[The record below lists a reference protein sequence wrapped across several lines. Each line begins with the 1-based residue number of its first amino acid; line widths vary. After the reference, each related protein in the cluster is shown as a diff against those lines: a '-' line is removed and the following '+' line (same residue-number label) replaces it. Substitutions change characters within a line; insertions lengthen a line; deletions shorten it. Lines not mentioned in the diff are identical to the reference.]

1 MTATIRFGGRMRFTP
16 AAVLFVLALAV
27 WSGTLHAQR
36 VAINSIGPTTTELSA
51 AAQFRLA
58 PLVPLDRR
66 ALAADIHYARAGR
79 RDGEILMIVGGAV
92 ILTGLLADEGLITI
106 AGAAIGG
113 YGLYLYL
120 RSSPKQR

>member
-1 MTATIRFGGRMRFTP
+1 MRFTP

-27 WSGTLHAQR
+27 WTGTLHAQR
-36 VAINSIGPTTTELSA
+36 VAINSIAPTTTELSA

-58 PLVPLDRR
+58 PLVPLLDRR

-120 RSSPKQR
+120 RSSPKRR